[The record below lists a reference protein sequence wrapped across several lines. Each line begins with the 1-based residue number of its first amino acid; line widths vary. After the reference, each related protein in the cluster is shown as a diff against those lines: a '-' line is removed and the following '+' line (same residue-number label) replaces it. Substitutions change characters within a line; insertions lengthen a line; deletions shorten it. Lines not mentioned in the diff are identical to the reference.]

1 MGKLKENNSGKVFLV
16 GAGPGDV
23 SLVTL
28 RAHELIRD
36 CDALVFDHL
45 ANAELRKRA
54 KPECEQIDVGKA
66 PGRHTMIQEE
76 IGKILVEKARQGKK
90 VVRLKGGDPF
100 VFGRCAEEMIV
111 LDEANISY
119 EIVPGVTAALAC
131 AAYAGI
137 ILSHR
142 EYGSSISFLTGH
154 EDVEKESLR
163 VNFKKFAEVGG
174 TLCIYMGMG
183 TINEITQ
190 KLMDGGLPKDKPAAI
205 VSHGTLSAQRKVIST
220 VGNLV
225 HDAEC
230 ADLEAP
236 AIIFIGNSIG
246 LSTKGNW
253 FERKKL
259 FGKRIVITRPLEQAS
274 RLKAMLEEEGAEV
287 LELPLIRILPSEDR
301 NLVAETFAGIA
312 TYEWVVFTSANGARE
327 FFNVFFKAF
336 GDIRSF
342 GPMRIACVGEATAE
356 VVRRFNLEVELIPN
370 RSTGEDLAQALVA
383 TNSLD
388 SANVLVV
395 TGNRNREILVGL
407 LESIGH
413 AIVDSLPIYQTDFAN
428 VKEAPDLPQYCQ
440 YGADA
445 IVFTS
450 SSTALSFVE
459 QEEDLKL
466 ENDATKPVLC
476 SFGPETSKTLRE
488 NDLEVSLEI
497 ENPSVDS
504 MVEALVQKI
513 GNH

>member
-23 SLVTL
+23 GLVTL

-137 ILSHR
+137 TLSHR

-205 VSHGTLSAQRKVIST
+205 VSH
-220 VGNLV
+220 
-225 HDAEC
+225 
-230 ADLEAP
+230 
-236 AIIFIGNSIG
+236 
-246 LSTKGNW
+246 
-253 FERKKL
+253 
-259 FGKRIVITRPLEQAS
+259 
-274 RLKAMLEEEGAEV
+274 
-287 LELPLIRILPSEDR
+287 
-301 NLVAETFAGIA
+301 
-312 TYEWVVFTSANGARE
+312 
-327 FFNVFFKAF
+327 
-336 GDIRSF
+336 
-342 GPMRIACVGEATAE
+342 
-356 VVRRFNLEVELIPN
+356 
-370 RSTGEDLAQALVA
+370 
-383 TNSLD
+383 
-388 SANVLVV
+388 
-395 TGNRNREILVGL
+395 
-407 LESIGH
+407 
-413 AIVDSLPIYQTDFAN
+413 
-428 VKEAPDLPQYCQ
+428 
-440 YGADA
+440 
-445 IVFTS
+445 
-450 SSTALSFVE
+450 
-459 QEEDLKL
+459 
-466 ENDATKPVLC
+466 
-476 SFGPETSKTLRE
+476 
-488 NDLEVSLEI
+488 
-497 ENPSVDS
+497 
-504 MVEALVQKI
+504 
-513 GNH
+513 

>member
-1 MGKLKENNSGKVFLV
+1 
-16 GAGPGDV
+16 
-23 SLVTL
+23 
-28 RAHELIRD
+28 
-36 CDALVFDHL
+36 
-45 ANAELRKRA
+45 
-54 KPECEQIDVGKA
+54 
-66 PGRHTMIQEE
+66 
-76 IGKILVEKARQGKK
+76 
-90 VVRLKGGDPF
+90 
-100 VFGRCAEEMIV
+100 
-111 LDEANISY
+111 
-119 EIVPGVTAALAC
+119 
-131 AAYAGI
+131 
-137 ILSHR
+137 
-142 EYGSSISFLTGH
+142 
-154 EDVEKESLR
+154 
-163 VNFKKFAEVGG
+163 
-174 TLCIYMGMG
+174 
-183 TINEITQ
+183 
-190 KLMDGGLPKDKPAAI
+190 
-205 VSHGTLSAQRKVIST
+205 
-220 VGNLV
+220 
-225 HDAEC
+225 
-230 ADLEAP
+230 
-236 AIIFIGNSIG
+236 
-246 LSTKGNW
+246 
-253 FERKKL
+253 
-259 FGKRIVITRPLEQAS
+259 
-274 RLKAMLEEEGAEV
+274 MLEEKGADV

-356 VVRRFNLEVELIPN
+356 VVRKFNLEVELIPN

-428 VKEAPDLPQYCQ
+428 VTEAPDLAQYCQ

-466 ENDATKPVLC
+466 ANGATKPMLC